1 MRPGTIVNFERLMVG
16 TIATA
21 WLQTTLNWN
30 EMIRELSPTM
40 SSPASFVI
48 IMVAVMTALYLL
60 LTLFVS
66 RRRSKIAMWILIV
79 LFVIGTPSFVRAL
92 RAGRLIDSP
101 LLTIVPELGQLI
113 ALILLF
119 LPTSRAWFRREDE
132 KPDLQSTFS

>member
-21 WLQTTLNWN
+21 WLQMTLNWN
-30 EMIRELSPTM
+30 EMIRELSPAM
-40 SSPASFVI
+40 SSPASFLI
-48 IMVAVMTALYLL
+48 IMMAVMTALYLL

-79 LFVIGTPSFVRAL
+79 LFVIGIPSFVRAL
-92 RAGRLIDSP
+92 RGGRLIDSP
-101 LLTIVPELGQLI
+101 ILTIVPELGQLI

-119 LPTSRAWFRREDE
+119 LPASRAWFRREDE